1 MAPPAAPKSRTKKNP
16 VAATP
21 PAPAPAP
28 AKKTVPPGA
37 EVIEIPDYPTP
48 SRSGKKGDRKRAA
61 SSPSSPIDVD
71 EIEMWTPRQKIRV
84 DEDCCILSA
93 DPLAAADKPRPVAV
107 PAAAGDDDDLAVLAE
122 RGQVRTPP
130 RRDSSFPQSNC
141 FFPQMTRA
149 RFVQFRFLSTGGLQ
163 RFPSREACLRQ
174 VPVRQHPSPQP
185 LRAGTY
191 HFTTPHFFSPR
202 FR

>member
-1 MAPPAAPKSRTKKNP
+1 
-16 VAATP
+16 
-21 PAPAPAP
+21 
-28 AKKTVPPGA
+28 
-37 EVIEIPDYPTP
+37 
-48 SRSGKKGDRKRAA
+48 
-61 SSPSSPIDVD
+61 
-71 EIEMWTPRQKIRV
+71 MWTPRQKIRV

-93 DPLAAADKPRPVAV
+93 DPLAADKPRPVVV
-107 PAAAGDDDDLAVLAE
+107 PAAAGDDDLAVLAE

-130 RRDSSFPQSNC
+130 RDSSFPQSSC
-141 FFPQMTRA
+141 FFPPPNA
-149 RFVQFRFLSTGGLQ
+149 PRFLQFRVVFTGGLQ
-163 RFPSREACLRQ
+163 RFPPREACLRQ